1 MTFQDLL
8 PSFLP
13 TSHTSLSHELRLM
26 VLEGISETYT
36 LLSFLVSSSNR
47 HIQSYPKGQI
57 FFKSIA
63 AYIPNIVYVD
73 FIYILKD
80 PA

>member
-1 MTFQDLL
+1 
-8 PSFLP
+8 
-13 TSHTSLSHELRLM
+13 M